1 MFRLYRL
8 ESQAKEFGFY
18 QQGCKFQSTKVKG
31 QSDTQKGQSRVGYR
45 RGKLRETKIR
55 DSWELFIKGKVWRKN
70 IINPGYYL

>member
-1 MFRLYRL
+1 MY
-8 ESQAKEFGFY
+8 KKY
-18 QQGCKFQSTKVKG
+18 I
-31 QSDTQKGQSRVGYR
+31 DTHVLKHCCNYGDKCHLGMVCNSFNQSRVGYR